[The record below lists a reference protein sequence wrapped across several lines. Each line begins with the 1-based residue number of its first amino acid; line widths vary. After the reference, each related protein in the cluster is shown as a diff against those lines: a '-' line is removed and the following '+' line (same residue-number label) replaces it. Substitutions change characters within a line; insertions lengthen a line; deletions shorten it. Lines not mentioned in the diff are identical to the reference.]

1 MKVITAVL
9 RPDKVD
15 DVARDLINAGARG
28 MTVTE
33 VLGFGQQ
40 HGHAL
45 GPFAAERGALL
56 LPKVRIDV
64 VVRDQDAT
72 AVAEAI
78 AKSARTDAIGD
89 GKIWVCPVEGAL
101 RVRTG
106 ERDDDAI

>member
-40 HGHAL
+40 HGHAQ
-45 GPFAAERGALL
+45 GPSAAERGALL

-78 AKSARTDAIGD
+78 AKSAKSDAIGD